1 MKVGGVEVTKCEA
14 LIVFPRGGEGKD
26 IPFRAKAVAV
36 NDEFNK
42 MVAMPI
48 PPKIQTKNG
57 TSNDF
62 SDPDYKKAVAYRE
75 EQRFAYMCIKS
86 LEPSQ
91 IEWETVSIESPATWT
106 KWGDELMAAG
116 LSEVEVNRLIGL
128 VMEANS
134 LDESKIEEARKAFL
148 RGQGA

>member
-36 NDEFNK
+36 NEEFNK
-42 MVAMPI
+42 MVPLPI
-48 PPKIQTKNG
+48 PPKIQTKDG
-57 TSNDF
+57 TSSDF
-62 SDPDYKKAVAYRE
+62 ADPNYKKAIEHRE
-75 EQRFAYMCIKS
+75 EQRFAYMCIRS
-86 LEPSQ
+86 LEPSK
-91 IEWETVSIESPATWT
+91 IEWEKVSLDQPNTWT
-106 KWGDELMAAG
+106 KWGEELIEAG
-116 LSEVEVNRLIGL
+116 LSEVEVNRLIGI

-134 LDESKIEEARKAFL
+134 LDESKIEAARKAFL